1 MIRYGYYIQI
11 ERIHPDDYYMHYIQD
26 YNNNSN
32 DYYIQT
38 MYTNQYDLNILN
50 THYLHDYHIQN

>member
-1 MIRYGYYIQI
+1 MLHILRLN
-11 ERIHPDDYYMHYIQD
+11 DYYTLYHYD
-26 YNNNSN
+26 YHIHLLYNTHY